1 MDLILCA
8 AQDVSQSE
16 TATTALAG
24 ALTSGQIS
32 PATFSA
38 AVGRVTAL
46 RASLS

>member
-16 TATTALAG
+16 TATAALAG

-46 RASLS
+46 RTSLS